1 MAIAPPKKASLPPS
15 MAPPSEN
22 IVLHPQFNF
31 LPDDPTR
38 SFLEGRLASNLADLD
53 HLSKNLAASL
63 QKEETGVEQAV
74 QVDQDSEEPSLNDTT
89 FLIAGRHE
97 EEMATGR
104 SIASFSMMQSTIDE
118 NLACI
123 RGLAGE
129 GCPREALAV
138 GEGCSLAER
147 RIQEPVPTSLP
158 DLNLVLQDLGIDLDT
173 LQPQVFTDRSRVGP
187 EGGNPEM

>member
-1 MAIAPPKKASLPPS
+1 MGGQISLRVKPLKQVPTFGEQGRRSSRDPGLIKYVVQGTYSTFPSHLVSHTRQIISPVMAIAPPKKASLPPS

-97 EEMATGR
+97 EEMA
-104 SIASFSMMQSTIDE
+104 
-118 NLACI
+118 
-123 RGLAGE
+123 
-129 GCPREALAV
+129 
-138 GEGCSLAER
+138 
-147 RIQEPVPTSLP
+147 
-158 DLNLVLQDLGIDLDT
+158 
-173 LQPQVFTDRSRVGP
+173 
-187 EGGNPEM
+187 

>member
-1 MAIAPPKKASLPPS
+1 MGGQISLRVKPLKQVPTFGEQGRRSSRDPGLIKYVVQGTYSTFPSHLVSHTRQIISPVMA
-15 MAPPSEN
+15 MAPPLEN
-22 IVLHPQFNF
+22 DVHPQFNF

-97 EEMATGR
+97 EEMA
-104 SIASFSMMQSTIDE
+104 
-118 NLACI
+118 
-123 RGLAGE
+123 
-129 GCPREALAV
+129 
-138 GEGCSLAER
+138 
-147 RIQEPVPTSLP
+147 
-158 DLNLVLQDLGIDLDT
+158 
-173 LQPQVFTDRSRVGP
+173 
-187 EGGNPEM
+187 